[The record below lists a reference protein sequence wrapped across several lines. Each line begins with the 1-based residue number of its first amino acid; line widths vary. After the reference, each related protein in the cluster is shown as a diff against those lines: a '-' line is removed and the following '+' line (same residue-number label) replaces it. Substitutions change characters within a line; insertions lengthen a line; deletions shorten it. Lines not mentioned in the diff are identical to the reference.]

1 MPTRL
6 GCCPHSPL
14 ALSQILL
21 FNSPG
26 VSRWQGLRRC
36 ECVCVF
42 TFNASH
48 THSVRCHSQGLGT
61 DWAGLKRL
69 YNLVLTLYSCPL
81 VCSTSESVCECVW
94 VCVQECMQVA
104 VYIPKMAQLCTAEHT
119 HTNQQVNCS
128 PALFWTKTHMKLSYP
143 IHYKQAPPPTSPPSD
158 KQNSAQSRDTKRHQR
173 GSQHK
178 KKIGRGQHMSSQRTT
193 PHKTTVPAKHI
204 GSLQQLRRGVAWR
217 GVQLCVHACDAF
229 YCTVCECV
237 CTRPVSRTIPHKWR

>member
-1 MPTRL
+1 MR
-6 GCCPHSPL
+6 
-14 ALSQILL
+14 
-21 FNSPG
+21 
-26 VSRWQGLRRC
+26 
-36 ECVCVF
+36 VCV
-42 TFNASH
+42 
-48 THSVRCHSQGLGT
+48 
-61 DWAGLKRL
+61 
-69 YNLVLTLYSCPL
+69 
-81 VCSTSESVCECVW
+81 SVCGCVYKSA
-94 VCVQECMQVA
+94 CRSL
-104 VYIPKMAQLCTAEHT
+104 YIFLRWHSSAQLNT